1 MTYFDVNAET
11 QDSEIEDESNVDGEV
26 RKERGK
32 KLKIA
37 SSIIKKSLLILFVS
51 VIFLTMC
58 YLTYLGMFVF
68 LKNQTT
74 TVQNVTVSSEGPIRK
89 GLKKL
94 YISKCGSNVLSFI
107 VPGGSTVCAP
117 RGRVG
122 VGNGGKPRDGC
133 ICDSNNGVLSPMCHF
148 ILFLQ
153 LMIL

>member
-1 MTYFDVNAET
+1 MAYFDINTET
-11 QDSEIEDESNVDGEV
+11 QESEIEDESNVDGEV

-89 GLKKL
+89 GFKKI
-94 YISKCGSNVLSFI
+94 YISKCGSNVLSVI

-117 RGRVG
+117 RVIS
-122 VGNGGKPRDGC
+122 K
-133 ICDSNNGVLSPMCHF
+133 
-148 ILFLQ
+148 
-153 LMIL
+153 

>member
-1 MTYFDVNAET
+1 MTYFDINTET
-11 QDSEIEDESNVDGEV
+11 QDSEIEDESYVDGEV

-37 SSIIKKSLLILFVS
+37 SSIIKKSLLILIVS

-94 YISKCGSNVLSFI
+94 YISNCI

-122 VGNGGKPRDGC
+122 VGNGSKPRDGC
-133 ICDSNNGVLSPMCHF
+133 ICDSNNK
-148 ILFLQ
+148 
-153 LMIL
+153 